1 MPLQVPPAS
10 RPQGGRDVMVVVEVD
25 DVVVVVVGQPPE
37 PQASQQLG
45 TGAPHALP
53 PFAATQRSALR
64 LTEHEVVPELRVR
77 QQATEPGLPHVDLE
91 AQRLTTEAQ
100 LLLTTVALACV
111 AAQAT

>member
-10 RPQGGRDVMVVVEVD
+10 RPQGGRDVMVVVDVE
-25 DVVVVVVGQPPE
+25 DVVVVVVRQPPE
-37 PQASQQLG
+37 TQASQQLG
-45 TGAPHALP
+45 TGALHALP
-53 PFAATQRSALR
+53 PFSATQRSALR
-64 LTEHEVVPELRVR
+64 WTEHEVVPELRVR

>member
-1 MPLQVPPAS
+1 
-10 RPQGGRDVMVVVEVD
+10 MVVVEVD
-25 DVVVVVVGQPPE
+25 DVVVVVVRQPPE

-53 PFAATQRSALR
+53 PFAATQRSVLR

-91 AQRLTTEAQ
+91 AQRLTTETQ
-100 LLLTTVALACV
+100 LLFTTVALACA

>member
-1 MPLQVPPAS
+1 
-10 RPQGGRDVMVVVEVD
+10 MVVVEVD
-25 DVVVVVVGQPPE
+25 DVVVVVVRQPPE
-37 PQASQQLG
+37 TQASQQLG
-45 TGAPHALP
+45 TGALHALP
-53 PFAATQRSALR
+53 PFGATQREALR